1 MAKNLKFCQSVEISP
16 NSRHTGTEEE
26 NEETFMFYPVPCDFS
41 DVLTERILEQTLKK
55 ISLLADSWITS
66 FRL

>member
-26 NEETFMFYPVPCDFS
+26 NEETFMLYPCDFH
-41 DVLTERILEQTLKK
+41 
-55 ISLLADSWITS
+55 ATS
-66 FRL
+66 RMF